1 MNLKALIEKRNAIV
15 EEMNE
20 MFKTAETEVRA
31 LTEDEQAKFE
41 AKTAE
46 LKALDKTIESAK
58 DVRAMGAMDVP
69 AEERKA
75 VEKDEKVEDVEARA
89 FETLIRENRAT
100 GEMKL
105 GENGAVIPTT
115 IANRILDTVKQI
127 APLYALATKF
137 NVKGK
142 LDFPVAKESITTTYA
157 EEFKAL
163 TSSNVGFEKR
173 TLDGFL
179 VGALSKVSVSL
190 INNSQF
196 DIVSYVVNK
205 VAESIALFLEKE
217 IISGAGTS
225 GKMTGVLVDTL
236 VKTVDTKTEVPTADE
251 FIATQIAVPQQYQAG
266 AMWLVSNATLLAM
279 RQMKDTN
286 GRYFLQNDLTN
297 GFGYTFLGKPIMV
310 SDQMVNDHVVYGD
323 FSGYFVNIHEGS
335 SIKVLNEKYADEHA
349 VGVVAWLEVDGKV
362 MEEGKLVKTAKK
374 AGGSAETGGVK
385 GQSTRSKKE
394 VEE

>member
-58 DVRAMGAMDVP
+58 DVRSLGAMDVP
-69 AEERKA
+69 TEERKS

-89 FETLIRENRAT
+89 FETLIRENRA
-100 GEMKL
+100 GEMAKS
-105 GENGAVIPTT
+105 ENGAVIPTT

-142 LDFPVAKESITTTYA
+142 LDFPVAKQAITTAYA
-157 EEFKAL
+157 TEFTAL
-163 TSSNVGFEKR
+163 TSSNVGFDKR

-217 IISGAGTS
+217 IISGEGTT
-225 GKMTGVLVDTL
+225 KMTGVLVDTL
-236 VKTVDTKTEVPTADE
+236 VKAVDTVGDTPTADE
-251 FIATQIAVPQQYQAG
+251 FIAIQVAVPQQYQAG
-266 AMWLVSNATLLAM
+266 AMWLVSNKTLLAM
-279 RQMKDTN
+279 RQMKDEN

-297 GFGYTFLGKPIMV
+297 GFGYTFLGKPVMV
-310 SDQMVNDHVVYGD
+310 SDQMVDTNVVYGD

-362 MEEGKLVKTAKK
+362 MEEGKLVKSAKK
-374 AGGSAETGGVK
+374 ASEMKAKT
-385 GQSTRSKKE
+385 KKP

>member
-46 LKALDKTIESAK
+46 LKALDKTIEGAK
-58 DVRAMGAMDVP
+58 DMRSLDAMDVP

-89 FETLIRENRAT
+89 FETLIRENRA
-100 GEMKL
+100 GEMAKS
-105 GENGAVIPTT
+105 ENGAVIPTT

-142 LDFPVAKESITTTYA
+142 LDFPVAKKAITTAYA
-157 EEFKAL
+157 TEFTAL
-163 TSSNVGFEKR
+163 TSSNVGFDKR

-205 VAESIALFLEKE
+205 VAESIALFLENE
-217 IISGAGTS
+217 IINGAGTT
-225 GKMTGVLVDTL
+225 KMTGVLVDTL
-236 VKTVDTKTEVPTADE
+236 VKTVDTVADTPTADE
-251 FIATQIAVPQQYQAG
+251 FIATQVAVPQQYQAG
-266 AMWLVSNATLLAM
+266 AMWLVSNKTLLAM
-279 RQMKDTN
+279 RQMKDEN

-297 GFGYTFLGKPIMV
+297 GFGYTFLGKPVMV
-310 SDQMVNDHVVYGD
+310 SDQMKDTNVVYGD

-374 AGGSAETGGVK
+374 TSDMKAK
-385 GQSTRSKKE
+385 GTKA

>member
-46 LKALDKTIESAK
+46 LKALDKTIEGAK
-58 DVRAMGAMDVP
+58 DMRSLDAMDVP

-89 FETLIRENRAT
+89 FETLIRENRT
-100 GEMKL
+100 VEMAKS
-105 GENGAVIPTT
+105 ENGAVIPTT

-127 APLYALATKF
+127 SPLYALATKF

-142 LDFPVAKESITTTYA
+142 LDFPVAKKAITTAYA
-157 EEFKAL
+157 TEFTAL
-163 TSSNVGFEKR
+163 TSSNVGFDKR

-217 IISGAGTS
+217 IISGEGTT
-225 GKMTGVLVDTL
+225 KMTGVLVDKL
-236 VKTVDTKTEVPTADE
+236 VKAVDTVGDTPTADE
-251 FIATQIAVPQQYQAG
+251 FIAIQVAVPQQYQAG
-266 AMWLVSNATLLAM
+266 AMWLVSNKTLLAM
-279 RQMKDTN
+279 RQMKDEN

-297 GFGYTFLGKPIMV
+297 GFGYTFLGKPVMV
-310 SDQMVNDHVVYGD
+310 SDQMVNTNVVYGD

-362 MEEGKLVKTAKK
+362 MEEGKLVKSAKK
-374 AGGSAETGGVK
+374 TSEMKAKT
-385 GQSTRSKKE
+385 KKP

>member
-15 EEMNE
+15 DEMNE
-20 MFKTAETEVRA
+20 MFKTAESEVRA

-46 LKALDKTIESAK
+46 LKALDKTIEGAK
-58 DVRAMGAMDVP
+58 EARSLTAMDVP
-69 AEERKA
+69 TEERKA

-89 FETLIRENRAT
+89 FETLIRENRT
-100 GEMKL
+100 GEMVKSD
-105 GENGAVIPTT
+105 NGAVIPTT

-142 LDFPVAKESITTTYA
+142 LDFPVATKAITTTYA
-157 EEFKAL
+157 TEFTAL
-163 TSSNVGFEKR
+163 ASSSVGFEKR

-217 IISGAGTS
+217 IINGAGTD
-225 GKMTGVLVDTL
+225 KMTGILTEAKL
-236 VKTVDTKTEVPTADE
+236 VKTVETVGDVPTEDE
-251 FIATQIAVPQQYQAG
+251 FIATQVEVPQQYQAG
-266 AMWLVSNATLLAM
+266 AMWLVSNKTLLTM
-279 RQMKDTN
+279 RQMKDEN

-297 GFGYTFLGKPIMV
+297 GFGYTFLGKPVMV
-310 SDQMVNDHVVYGD
+310 SDQMIDTNVVYGD

-374 AGGSAETGGVK
+374 TSEMKVK
-385 GQSTRSKKE
+385 ATKAVKE
-394 VEE
+394 